1 MDDLDEE
8 FFEII
13 AAVGPRRRGQIVTA
27 ARALADDIRADADHL
42 GTAAIHGPNR
52 TRLKVLGLLPQQTFG
67 QSRFWRY
74 QLAGAA
80 EALAGDTDR
89 WGAPVPRCTGE
100 EMVLHLTLHRAAAD
114 AGCLPQEVFAWPE
127 DPTRDHGWG
136 DLFEYLFQDHDVL
149 MLYDV
154 PEYGLSHLG
163 AVNIEPRQW
172 FTEFSLPYPVPE
184 RHRPEP
190 GDD

>member
-8 FFEII
+8 FVEII
-13 AAVGPRRRGQIVTA
+13 AAVGPRRRGQIVAA
-27 ARALADDIRADADHL
+27 ARALAGDIRADADQL
-42 GTAAIHGPNR
+42 GTAAIHPPNR

-74 QLAGAA
+74 QLAAAA

-100 EMVLHLTLHRAAAD
+100 EMVLHLTLRRAAAD
-114 AGCLPQEVFAWPE
+114 AGCPPQQVFAWPE

-154 PEYGLSHLG
+154 PEYGMSDLG
-163 AVNIEPRQW
+163 TVNIEPHQW

-190 GDD
+190 GED

>member
-8 FFEII
+8 FVEII
-13 AAVGPRRRGQIVTA
+13 TAVGPRRRGHIVAA
-27 ARALADDIRADADHL
+27 ARALAGDIRADADQL
-42 GTAAIHGPNR
+42 GTAAIHAPNR
-52 TRLKVLGLLPQQTFG
+52 TEFKVLGLLPQQTFG
-67 QSRFWRY
+67 QSRFWRC
-74 QLAGAA
+74 QLAAAA

-100 EMVLHLTLHRAAAD
+100 EMVLHLILHRAAAD
-114 AGCLPQEVFAWPE
+114 AGCQPQQVFAWPQ

-154 PEYGLSHLG
+154 PEYGMSDLG
-163 AVNIEPRQW
+163 TVNIEPRQW

-184 RHRPEP
+184 RHQPEP
-190 GDD
+190 GEG

>member
-1 MDDLDEE
+1 M
-8 FFEII
+8 
-13 AAVGPRRRGQIVTA
+13 
-27 ARALADDIRADADHL
+27 
-42 GTAAIHGPNR
+42 
-52 TRLKVLGLLPQQTFG
+52 LPQQTFG

-74 QLAGAA
+74 QLAAAA

-100 EMVLHLTLHRAAAD
+100 EMVLHLTLRRAAAD
-114 AGCLPQEVFAWPE
+114 AGCPPQQVFAWPE

-154 PEYGLSHLG
+154 PEYGMSDLG
-163 AVNIEPRQW
+163 TVNIEPHQW

-190 GDD
+190 GED